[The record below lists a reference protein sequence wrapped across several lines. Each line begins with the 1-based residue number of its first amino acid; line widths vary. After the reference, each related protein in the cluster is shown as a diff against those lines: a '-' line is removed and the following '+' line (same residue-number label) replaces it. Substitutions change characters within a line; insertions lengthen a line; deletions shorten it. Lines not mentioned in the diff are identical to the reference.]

1 MARLSLS
8 ISSLTSFLIA
18 CLICDFYCNFLISAS
33 NRANL
38 SALSPFGEVEA
49 IKEALDDV
57 IMDRREP
64 SFD

>member
-1 MARLSLS
+1 MARFSFS
-8 ISSLTSFLIA
+8 ISSLASFLIA

-33 NRANL
+33 KRANL

-49 IKEALDDV
+49 IEEAHGEV

-64 SFD
+64 SFV